1 MMWASDLF
9 LYLVVPNQQKE
20 IPACTR
26 TLRYNVSFMI
36 PTSARQFIDY
46 MQRCKANS
54 TECLALF
61 AIDRSTDIS
70 FSPTLLFNLS
80 FDLSKNLII

>member
-36 PTSARQFIDY
+36 PTSACRFIDY
-46 MQRCKANS
+46 MQCSAAKKIQPSA
-54 TECLALF
+54 
-61 AIDRSTDIS
+61 
-70 FSPTLLFNLS
+70 
-80 FDLSKNLII
+80 